1 MGLSGGWPRGC
12 EACQGGEMD
21 ILLMVAGAVVWYL
34 GKKGESTALRVL
46 GGLIIAAGG
55 VWAVCGLIVGC
66 SIMATL

>member
-1 MGLSGGWPRGC
+1 
-12 EACQGGEMD
+12 MD